1 MADVRNHLLSFSVL
15 ALLNA
20 HHPGAAADTFL
31 NLKSQKFL
39 LDDLPGDSGYY
50 TFKDI
55 EGDVQVRS
63 ESATVIEIES
73 SGLPNTTDDYSSLTF
88 LRQRSGSLNP
98 SNETS
103 IEVQVENIDS
113 AIGLEHEDFN
123 GFGPE
128 AHSFSFSLKT
138 NGEKPME
145 SLIAWSL
152 YESHLKTE
160 SLPEILDIRVRSA
173 TNIEEGT
180 VVAISSLSST
190 FDFKGSLRVSALA
203 DDSGS
208 DNVYALDL
216 SDSRFNLV
224 STGQSFIAGDIRFDD
239 SSSLSITLSNPDDQF
254 IGRMVNAGSEG
265 AKASMS
271 LSNGAQWFAHG
282 KNFIN
287 RFEWK
292 KGGILDLTQTTQPVS
307 IKTIG
312 TITGSWESLSGEGIE
327 NTTLIEDGAVLR
339 VSIFDQDKESNLYK
353 LHLGEVTPIS
363 PDGSRIYLEVLD
375 KRSDKNSENLDIG
388 LLQVDGM
395 DLSNK
400 VFIESVPTYYETA
413 LGSFKTYAN
422 IGSDGKEGFVIHNMA
437 TDLLGPSTLVKNT
450 LDFTS
455 SIIVSHEQ
463 NADRLFSFVTDRLS
477 QNEERGLWVSTF
489 FQETDLHLQNQ
500 SRNTSLQTRS
510 FALGYDADVKLP
522 LFQKGS
528 AGLWIS
534 QNRSETDQSAASGE
548 MDETSLGFYLHGL
561 TDQHYRV
568 IFSGHYALGSNELN
582 TPGAFGIDHRY
593 AHSKF
598 QYDTTSYG
606 FGLYLGFSHPEL
618 NQSVFFEPFM
628 SAYTYW
634 IDYERSNRFQNVL
647 FEIENSHQSLAKVGL
662 TGGYRN
668 DAASS
673 PWSIFGQLAWVH
685 RFSKSTRVEGFE
697 ENEHEAF
704 KTDDLQESYGYLKV
718 SGHWQATDH
727 WRLSANASG
736 FISEVVKPRY
746 EVGLSAAYRF

>member
-73 SGLPNTTDDYSSLTF
+73 SGLPNTADDYSSLTF
-88 LRQRSGSLNP
+88 LRQSSGSLNP
-98 SNETS
+98 SHETS

-128 AHSFSFSLKT
+128 ARSFSFSLKA

-224 STGQSFIAGDIRFDD
+224 STGQSFIEGDIRFDD
-239 SSSLSITLSNPDDQF
+239 TSAVSIVLSNPDDRF

-265 AKASMS
+265 ARASMS
-271 LSNGAQWFAHG
+271 LSNGAQWLVHG
-282 KNFIN
+282 QNFIN

-292 KGGILDLTQTTQPVS
+292 KGGILDLTHTKDPVT
-307 IKTIG
+307 IKTTG
-312 TITGSWESLSGEGIE
+312 TLTGSVEGTSGEGIE
-327 NTTLIEDGAVLR
+327 NTALIEDGAVLR
-339 VSIFDQDKESNLYK
+339 VSIYDQDKENSQYK
-353 LHLGEVTPIS
+353 LQLGEVSPITPE
-363 PDGSRIYLEVLD
+363 GSQIYLEVLD
-375 KRSDKNSENLDIG
+375 ERTDKNTENLDIG
-388 LLQVDGM
+388 LIQVDGM

-400 VFIESVPTYYETA
+400 LFIESVPTYYETA

-422 IGSDGKEGFVIHNMA
+422 IGSDGQEGFVIHNMA
-437 TDLLGPSTLVKNT
+437 TDLLGPSSLVKNM

-455 SIIVSHEQ
+455 AAIVSHEQ
-463 NADRLFSFVTDRLS
+463 NADRLFSFVSDRLS
-477 QNEERGLWVSTF
+477 QSEERGLWVSASV
-489 FQETDLHLQNQ
+489 QETDLHLQNK
-500 SRNTSLQTRS
+500 SRDTTLETRS
-510 FALGYDADVKLP
+510 FALGYDADLKLP
-522 LFQKGS
+522 LLQKGS
-528 AGLWIS
+528 AGIWIS
-534 QNRSETDQSAASGE
+534 QNRSESDGENASGE
-548 MDETSLGFYLHGL
+548 IDETSVGFYLHGL
-561 TDQHYRV
+561 TDRHYRL
-568 IFSGHYALGSNELN
+568 ILSGHYAIGENQLD
-582 TPGAFGIDHRY
+582 TPGMFGINHRFDRTDF
-593 AHSKF
+593 K
-598 QYDTTSYG
+598 YDTTSYG
-606 FGLYLGFSHPEL
+606 LGLYLGFSHPEL
-618 NQSVFFEPFM
+618 DKNVFFEPFV
-628 SAYTYW
+628 SAYSYW
-634 IDYERSNRFQNVL
+634 IDYEKSNRHENVY
-647 FEIENSHQSLAKVGL
+647 FKTEKTHQSLTKIGV

-668 DAASS
+668 HCDN
-673 PWSIFGQLAWVH
+673 PWSIYGQLAWVH
-685 RFSKSTRVEGFE
+685 RFAGSTKLEGFE
-697 ENEHEAF
+697 GNNHEVF
-704 KTDDLQESYGYLKV
+704 KTDDLQESYGYLKL
-718 SGHWQATDH
+718 SAHWQATDR
-727 WRLSANASG
+727 WQLSANAAG
-736 FISEVVKPRY
+736 FISEIVKPKY
-746 EVGLSAAYRF
+746 EFGLSATYRF